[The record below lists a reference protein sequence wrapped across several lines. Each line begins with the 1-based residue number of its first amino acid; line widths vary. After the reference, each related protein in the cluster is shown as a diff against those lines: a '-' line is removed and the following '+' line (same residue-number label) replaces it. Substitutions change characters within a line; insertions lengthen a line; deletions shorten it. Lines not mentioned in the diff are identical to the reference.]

1 MNPKGTKTIG
11 VALEL
16 KFHTMFEDIIKR
28 TNESKVDFF
37 KRIITSE
44 YKKVINR
51 EELNNSSS
59 GDISK
64 ELEDIKKLINEVIP
78 IVKETSE
85 TTLSLKTGMN
95 KIYCSVL
102 FVLKELFRSSHY
114 FKNVFSN
121 TSLLKNE
128 QLTII
133 DTSTDKET
141 INSFSASYKIINEF
155 QPKEIVEY
163 LRNK

>member
-11 VALEL
+11 VALEPN
-16 KFHTMFEDIIKR
+16 FHSMINEIIDR

-37 KRIITSE
+37 KRLIASE

-51 EELNNSSS
+51 EVSDDSSS
-59 GDISK
+59 SVVSK
-64 ELEDIKKLINEVIP
+64 QLDELKILLNEIIP
-78 IVKETSE
+78 VVKDTSE
-85 TTLSLKTGMN
+85 TTISLKSGMN

-102 FVLKELFRSSHY
+102 FVLKELFRSGHY

-121 TSLLKNE
+121 TSLIKKENLS
-128 QLTII
+128 II
-133 DTSTDKET
+133 ETSTDKET
-141 INSFSASYKIINEF
+141 TSSFVTSYKIINEF